1 MQAQQEPLPEVEL
14 LSPTGLFLITED
26 ELSVAPYVADAL
38 QQRGTYTAI
47 IPTATLRSAEGSSA
61 SLSPEQLASAVGQL
75 RQTYGAVSGIIH
87 LAPLAA
93 IPLPDTLSDW
103 RNYTQLHCK
112 SLFQL
117 LQLCAADLQQA
128 GQKQQGR
135 VVAASLFGGHFGR
148 DGRFGSG
155 LPTGGSSTGLLKSL
169 INEWSG
175 VHAKAL
181 DFDTSLSAAEMAQRI
196 IQELLLPGGRVEV
209 GYPQGKRTI
218 FQFVPAPLTT
228 ATSPR
233 LTPSADWVVLVTGGA
248 QGITAEVVSEI
259 LIPGMRLIVVGRSP
273 EPTEKSLTTAGITEV
288 GQMRQVLLEQA
299 RSQGLSPTPVQI
311 ESQIKK
317 VLRDRAIRNNLQRF
331 RQAGAKVEYW
341 SIDVRNAEEVGS
353 LIEGT
358 YSRYGRLDVVIHGA
372 GIIEDKLLA
381 DKTLASFDRVFD
393 TKVDSTFILS
403 RYLRPDSLK
412 ALVLFSSVAGRC
424 GNRGQSDYAA
434 ANEVMNRL
442 AWLLDERW
450 LTTRVVAINWG
461 PWDTTGMASEEVKR
475 QFRERGIIPIPLS
488 AGRQFFVEELCYA
501 RKGETEVIAGEAP
514 WEAEEAE
521 KGKIQ
526 R

>member
-1 MQAQQEPLPEVEL
+1 
-14 LSPTGLFLITED
+14 
-26 ELSVAPYVADAL
+26 
-38 QQRGTYTAI
+38 
-47 IPTATLRSAEGSSA
+47 
-61 SLSPEQLASAVGQL
+61 
-75 RQTYGAVSGIIH
+75 
-87 LAPLAA
+87 
-93 IPLPDTLSDW
+93 
-103 RNYTQLHCK
+103 
-112 SLFQL
+112 LFQL

-175 VHAKAL
+175 VHAKAI
-181 DFDTSLSAAEMAQRI
+181 DFDTSLAPAEMAQHI

-209 GYPQGKRTI
+209 GYPQGNRTI

-228 ATSPR
+228 TATSSQ
-233 LTPSADWVVLVTGGA
+233 LIPSADWVVLVTGGG

-273 EPTEKSLTTAGITEV
+273 EPTEESSVTAGITEI
-288 GQMRQVLLEQA
+288 GEMRQVLLQQA

-331 RQAGAKVEYW
+331 RQAGASVEYL
-341 SIDVRNAEEVGS
+341 SIDVRNAGEFGS

-358 YSRYGRLDVVIHGA
+358 YARYGRLDVVIHGA

-450 LTTRVVAINWG
+450 LTTQVVAINWG

-475 QFRERGIIPIPLS
+475 QFRERGIIPIPLP
-488 AGRQFFVEELCYA
+488 AGRQFFVEELRYA

>member
-1 MQAQQEPLPEVEL
+1 MQARTEPLPEVEL

-26 ELSVAPYVADAL
+26 ELSVAPYVAQTL
-38 QQRGTYTAI
+38 QQRGASTAI
-47 IPTATLRSAEGSSA
+47 IPTAILR
-61 SLSPEQLASAVGQL
+61 SPEQLASVVAQL
-75 RQTYGAVSGIIH
+75 RQTYSSVSGIIH

-93 IPLPDTLSDW
+93 IPLPDNLSDW

-117 LQLCAADLQQA
+117 LQLCTADLQQA

-135 VVAASLFGGHFGR
+135 VVAASLFGGNFGR
-148 DGRFGSG
+148 DGCCGPG

-175 VHAKAL
+175 IHAKAL
-181 DFDTSLSAAEMAQRI
+181 DFDTSLSPAEMAQRI

-209 GYPQGKRTI
+209 GYPQGNRTI
-218 FQFVPAPLTT
+218 FQFVPAPVSTT
-228 ATSPR
+228 AMSPR

-259 LIPGMRLIVVGRSP
+259 LIPGIRLIVVGRSP
-273 EPTEKSLTTAGITEV
+273 EPTEESPATAGITEV
-288 GQMRQVLLEQA
+288 GQMRQVLLQQA

-317 VLRDRAIRNNLQRF
+317 VFRDRAIRNNLQRF

-450 LTTRVVAINWG
+450 STTRLVAINWG

-475 QFRERGIIPIPLS
+475 QFRQRGIIPIPLP
-488 AGRQFFVEELCYA
+488 AGRQFFVEELCFA